1 MAEPIW
7 PIVQRTGEFVEVV
20 LTGEIDL
27 VVEADLLDAYE
38 RAMGLV
44 EVPHLLIDL
53 SGVTFMDSTGLGTL
67 GTALTRAT
75 ACGGTLAVVHASPRI
90 QRLLEITQLDRVIPV
105 LSEAPKRA
113 PGPPVPQSSS
123 TA

>member
-53 SGVTFMDSTGLGTL
+53 SGVTFMDSTGWAPW
-67 GTALTRAT
+67 GTA
-75 ACGGTLAVVHASPRI
+75 
-90 QRLLEITQLDRVIPV
+90 
-105 LSEAPKRA
+105 
-113 PGPPVPQSSS
+113 
-123 TA
+123 